1 MMNSEIFSDLINKKI
16 SISHRGIEMSDR
28 GTKSNYWISDKI
40 SSGEEYQFLV
50 AKVLYEQKNE
60 LQNIAVMELN
70 NANKI
75 LIFNGKIQSAKF
87 DEFIINE
94 SLVHIPF
101 IHHGLPKKIL
111 IIGIGDLGAVRETLK
126 WNMVEHITVVE
137 EDKSLLE
144 VNIKFFNSFN
154 REIIKNKKVNF
165 VFSNCLEFI
174 KQNNNLFDV
183 VIINNTFSKGLK
195 IFPFLKRSWKILEKN
210 GYLIFKDDVS
220 MLSSP
225 EYYTNLLNL
234 FNYRFS
240 SIKIY
245 QAWMLSLC
253 KTCNYIMLSKDSV
266 IKNKDNS
273 EVEKIL
279 KLNLDKSLNFIDAKS
294 YAYLMNPGKYVQD
307 IQNKF
312 NNINFVKTYKMDL

>member
-1 MMNSEIFSDLINKKI
+1 
-16 SISHRGIEMSDR
+16 
-28 GTKSNYWISDKI
+28 
-40 SSGEEYQFLV
+40 
-50 AKVLYEQKNE
+50 
-60 LQNIAVMELN
+60 
-70 NANKI
+70 
-75 LIFNGKIQSAKF
+75 
-87 DEFIINE
+87 
-94 SLVHIPF
+94 
-101 IHHGLPKKIL
+101 
-111 IIGIGDLGAVRETLK
+111 
-126 WNMVEHITVVE
+126 MVEHITVVE